1 MNKNKYGV
9 KTSPQDYYK
18 SVVEPS
24 VSQNQSPI
32 DTPVTYIDDEDVT
45 NYYQGAYDEQYQPK
59 PEAKPLKWYDF
70 IPTVIQTKFL
80 KKMLNGT
87 DGLPIMEQ
95 AAVKLGMETKAS
107 SYGGESLLLQEE
119 NQRID
124 FAQDY
129 IKKNQEK
136 AMMQQYLDLVHSKYL
151 KEQQELAE
159 ILELVK
165 QLMLMLVKQYLL
177 KLVKI

>member
-70 IPTVIQTKFL
+70 IPIGYMV
-80 KKMLNGT
+80 T
-87 DGLPIMEQ
+87 DIFD
-95 AAVKLGMETKAS
+95 ETFPFDHAFDKDVRFGCIACGIIVNS
-107 SYGGESLLLQEE
+107 NRKSEPEAP
-119 NQRID
+119 D
-124 FAQDY
+124 
-129 IKKNQEK
+129 
-136 AMMQQYLDLVHSKYL
+136 V
-151 KEQQELAE
+151 
-159 ILELVK
+159 
-165 QLMLMLVKQYLL
+165 
-177 KLVKI
+177 